1 VAKDVLEVNA
11 WEGGLNNASAGTD
24 IADNE
29 LKLANDADVTK
40 IGIIRLSG
48 NCNNA
53 VTDNPPTVNAT
64 GSFAPGRGLFAFSN
78 DRDSDGTLV
87 SANFYAMQNDNK
99 INMWDSN
106 DDAWDDDEIT
116 IGSDTGD
123 CEANFLFHD
132 GILRVCDGNLTN
144 TNNVRNWWGYM
155 SRTHFPGTKADGY
168 TGMFEHDADLSA
180 PTRGL
185 VGPEMSG
192 TGQASSATALTATD
206 SAAWT
211 NATIEV
217 AAANSASKQ
226 YIALNE
232 VENSAETVS
241 AVASATVLTTSTC
254 TDWNTDAYSVFPSAG
269 EGITLQV
276 QVATSGGAI
285 GAGTYEFACS
295 FVYDGLQESIVKVM
309 GGGNGGD
316 YVLTGTTNKFQNIHL
331 RATSPYNGRISGV
344 RVYIRDSSTHTE
356 LWTLFQDVDFTLGS
370 RTSLDASFKYSTTT
384 VFESEDSGISTIYQ
398 RHTCADVTAL
408 GTQTYFGIN
417 GYKSDANIDCAYK
430 SAVTVGGITY
440 AGNVRQN
447 SVNYPDRMLKC
458 ASVFQGVASDVF
470 PDNNFIDIATGD
482 GDAII
487 KLATYADR
495 VLVFKERHL
504 YIVNYSEAQGD
515 YLEADYPYLG
525 ITHPAHSFA
534 TPHGIAWMNSAG
546 VHLYNGE
553 DVTTLTSR
561 QKATEGEG
569 VGQARKVGAI
579 GTASRKIDW
588 DSFFSTTKYP
598 SLGYNP
604 ISDQL
609 IVLQG
614 TDYSADNTPDALVFD
629 MTSGGWT
636 TPINPLGGVAT
647 VDASNFVI
655 NSDGELVLTYSK
667 STTVF
672 KKWDADPKA
681 STTFDIKTKDFDF
694 GAPSQNKRL
703 YKVLVSAK
711 GSDASDVRAELA
723 CDGRAYA
730 NVFTD
735 QILDDNASFFT
746 DNELVITTV
755 SECRYAS
762 LRLYA
767 NAQVSTDFEIND
779 ISFVYRL
786 LPPR

>member
-1 VAKDVLEVNA
+1 MAKDVLEVHA

-106 DDAWDDDEIT
+106 DDAWDEDEIT

-155 SRTHFPGTKADGY
+155 TRTHFPGTKADGY

-192 TGQASSATALTATD
+192 TGQTSSETVLRASD
-206 SAAWT
+206 SAAWV
-211 NATIEV
+211 NANTEV
-217 AAANSASKQ
+217 AAAETSSTQFLALHETDNQVKS
-226 YIALNE
+226 IAG
-232 VENSAETVS
+232 
-241 AVASATVLTTSTC
+241 VAGDTDLTTGGGHNWSG
-254 TDWNTDAYSVFPSAG
+254 DDYSIFPHAG
-269 EGITLQV
+269 SGITLQV
-276 QVATSGGAI
+276 GVTSSGGAV

-295 FVYDGLQESIVKVM
+295 FVYEGIQESTLKIM

-316 YVLTGTTNKFQNIHL
+316 YVLSGTTNKFQNIHL
-331 RATSPYNGRISGV
+331 RVTSPYNGRISGV
-344 RVYIRDSSTHTE
+344 RVYLRNSSTNTDP
-356 LWTLFQDVDFTLGS
+356 WTLFQDIDFTLGS
-370 RTSLDASFKYSTTT
+370 RTTLDASFRYSTST
-384 VFESEDSGISTIYQ
+384 VFESEDTGISTIYQ
-398 RHTCADVTAL
+398 RHICADVTEL
-408 GTQTYFGIN
+408 SGYTYFGIN
-417 GYKSDANIDCAYK
+417 SYEGDANIDCAYK
-430 SAVTVGGITY
+430 SAVIVSGITY

-447 SVNYPDRMLKC
+447 SVSYPDRMIKC
-458 ASVFQGVASDVF
+458 ASVHAGVASDVF

-487 KLATYADR
+487 KLETYADR

-504 YIVNYSEAQGD
+504 YIVNYSESQGD
-515 YLEADYPYLG
+515 YIESDYPFLG
-525 ITHPAHSFA
+525 LTHPAHSFA

-553 DVTTLTSR
+553 EVTTLTSR

-569 VGQARKVGAI
+569 IGKPRKVGAI

-588 DSFFSTTKYP
+588 ASFFTTTKYP

-604 ISDQL
+604 VSDQL

-636 TPINPLGGVAT
+636 TPINPLGGAAT

-655 NSDGELVLTYSK
+655 NSIGELVLTYNK
-667 STTVF
+667 STTIF

-681 STTFDIKTKDFDF
+681 TSSFDIKTKDFDF

-703 YKVLVSAK
+703 YKVLVSA
-711 GSDASDVRAELA
+711 
-723 CDGRAYA
+723 
-730 NVFTD
+730 
-735 QILDDNASFFT
+735 
-746 DNELVITTV
+746 
-755 SECRYAS
+755 
-762 LRLYA
+762 
-767 NAQVSTDFEIND
+767 
-779 ISFVYRL
+779 
-786 LPPR
+786 